1 MTAIHALLHRKAH
14 TPASRSRRRYPSRF
28 SYLDRAEM
36 QREMLRL

>member
-1 MTAIHALLHRKAH
+1 MTTIHALLHRRAH
-14 TPASRSRRRYPSRF
+14 APVFRSRRRYPSRF

>member
-1 MTAIHALLHRKAH
+1 MTTIHALLRRKAL
-14 TPASRSRRRYPSRF
+14 PAASRSRRRYPSRF

>member
-1 MTAIHALLHRKAH
+1 MTTIHALLRRKAVA
-14 TPASRSRRRYPSRF
+14 PALRSRRRYPSRF